1 MLYIGSGLYTFD
13 GDLVDNGQHEME
25 RYLTYPTP
33 SGLSEEEVFQICT
46 DAIVNSSIAK
56 ACGRFFDRDIMQA
69 VDICV
74 MGKKVKVF
82 LLIF

>member
-1 MLYIGSGLYTFD
+1 MNKIQYFIISSSIFE
-13 GDLVDNGQHEME
+13 GDVVDRGPDAME

-33 SGLSEEEVFQICT
+33 SGLSEEEVFQICS
-46 DAIVNSSIAK
+46 DVVVNSSIAK

-74 MGKKVKVF
+74 MGKN
-82 LLIF
+82 I